1 MAQPAHKWCTS
12 LQRTRPGCC
21 SPTAEK
27 WWGDHPDLD
36 MPTAVREGIDVFK
49 EMEGYRHQNVTVAPE
64 IADQAE
70 PPDEDEDVLVQT
82 HESINAARARR
93 RRTTTEDVPAGT
105 PATTTT
111 DSRAAPT
118 PARAATAASGGPATG
133 APKRTNYKIT
143 DGPYKGWTGK
153 QLHEQARRIA
163 TEQGETVA
171 SLGLSKVTQT
181 MSKQEAH
188 EWLLAFRAAQ
198 GDSM

>member
-1 MAQPAHKWCTS
+1 MRRVLQDLTKQLENLDLNVADERTLRSLANKTHAQLGKST
-12 LQRTRPGCC
+12 
-21 SPTAEK
+21 
-27 WWGDHPDLD
+27 
-36 MPTAVREGIDVFK
+36 
-49 EMEGYRHQNVTVAPE
+49 E

-171 SLGLSKVTQT
+171 SLGLSQATQT